1 MNPTAKSWPIGAH
14 TPAIL
19 LVDDDPFHSQV
30 RTAALE
36 AVYPRVVRAAGAAE
50 AFILADKP
58 EFARDLA
65 LVIVGLNMPWLSGP
79 AFVTELAHRVVDVPV
94 LVLCREDEDSHD
106 YEADNVHLL
115 SASASMGEMLRTARE
130 ILTTPIR
137 QIA

>member
-1 MNPTAKSWPIGAH
+1 MNPTSKPWPIGAH

-30 RTAALE
+30 RMAALE
-36 AVYPRVVRAAGAAE
+36 SVYPRIVRAAGAAE
-50 AFILADKP
+50 AFILADNP

-65 LVIVGLNMPWLSGP
+65 FVIVGLNMPWLSGP

-94 LVLCREDEDSHD
+94 LVLCSKNECSYD

-115 SASASMGEMLRTARE
+115 PASASMEEMLRTARE
-130 ILTTPIR
+130 ILHAPIR